1 MPIVNPALNRRC
13 LTYNG
18 LINPSPK
25 NLPCWLVGRASLC
38 LCFMVLLWPK
48 SIPFKMWLREH
59 MRSVIYQRRFES
71 LLRYLSLKMFLG
83 ICYAFIPVRRLS
95 AYNLCH
101 SIVPLKFNLLSLPI
115 KFNQLSLGE
124 ILRQILHP
132 LQMVQVQVVFY
143 VNILISAFKYC
154 LNLHISQPLRQKCW
168 YIWTKCWFF
177 GPSPSQEIFLRLE
190 FITKMSQKIF
200 SLFYSASL

>member
-101 SIVPLKFNLLSLPI
+101 SIVPLKFNLLILPI

-124 ILRQILHP
+124 IFWGKFYTPCKWCKSGLFFKWIFWFKP
-132 LQMVQVQVVFY
+132 LNTDWIYTFHSLWGKNADIFGQNVGF
-143 VNILISAFKYC
+143 LAPAPHRKFFRD
-154 LNLHISQPLRQKCW
+154 LNL
-168 YIWTKCWFF
+168 
-177 GPSPSQEIFLRLE
+177 
-190 FITKMSQKIF
+190 
-200 SLFYSASL
+200 